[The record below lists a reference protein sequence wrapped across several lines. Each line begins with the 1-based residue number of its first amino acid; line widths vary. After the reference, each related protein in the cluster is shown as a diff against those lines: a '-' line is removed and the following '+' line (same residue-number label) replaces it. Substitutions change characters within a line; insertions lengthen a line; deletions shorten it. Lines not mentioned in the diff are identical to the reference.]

1 MIERVRVDRLT
12 DGTSHDPHSMI
23 TALIYLLIAALV
35 LWIVY
40 FLVGKFIQGTPLQ
53 IVGIILG
60 LILLLYALNLFGVLL
75 PANGPPPFPHR

>member
-1 MIERVRVDRLT
+1 MI
-12 DGTSHDPHSMI
+12 I
-23 TALIYLLIAALV
+23 ALIYLLIAALV

-40 FLVGKFIQGTPLQ
+40 FLVGKFVQGTPLQ

-75 PANGPPPFPHR
+75 PPVPTLHR